1 MIDYQSTINYP
12 MFSINFFS
20 RTRVVRKKRKKESEK
35 DLKREIRD
43 NNMADNAGGDEGSS
57 SDDELGEDD
66 AYRPLTDRDLRL
78 DSVLLDDLHT

>member
-1 MIDYQSTINYP
+1 
-12 MFSINFFS
+12 
-20 RTRVVRKKRKKESEK
+20 
-35 DLKREIRD
+35 
-43 NNMADNAGGDEGSS
+43 MADNAGGDEGSS